1 MKKRISVF
9 LCALLLMSLLG
20 LTGCNSDSNIFDY
33 EVMEDGIHIT
43 GCTDQTSR
51 EELIVPDEI
60 DGKKVVAIDDTGIC
74 NTRYVKK
81 LVIGKN
87 VNSIGT
93 RAIINNSNLEVIE
106 VARGNTSFKVVN
118 GTLLTMDGKELVCN
132 PIKNGV
138 QEHIKV
144 DDVSKKEIKEYFDEE
159 YVIPEG
165 VEIIRD
171 YAFYHNQIKS
181 VVFADSVERVG
192 EYAFLRVGYLSQVKL
207 SANLKFIGKD
217 AFSKN
222 PGLTELV
229 IYEQIEEIEE
239 RAFHD
244 CNQLRSLSIKKNKTD
259 IILGEKWYPTDL
271 GKNLKGLVIEYDDT
285 KDVF

>member
-1 MKKRISVF
+1 M
-9 LCALLLMSLLG
+9 LLMSLLG
-20 LTGCNSDSNIFDY
+20 LTGCNSDSNLFDY
-33 EVMEDGIHIT
+33 EVMDDGIHIT
-43 GCTDQTSR
+43 GYADQTSR

-106 VARGNTSFKVVN
+106 VAQGNTSFKVVN
-118 GTLLTMDGKELVCN
+118 GTLLTLDGKELVCN
-132 PIKNGV
+132 PIKNGI
-138 QEHIKV
+138 QEHIKF
-144 DDVSKKEIKEYFDEE
+144 DAVSKKEIKEYFDDE
-159 YVIPEG
+159 YIIPEG

-181 VVFADSVERVG
+181 IVFADSVESVG
-192 EYAFLRVGYLSQVKL
+192 EYAFLRVSYLSKVKL

-244 CNQLRSLSIKKNKTD
+244 CNQLRSLLIKKNKTD

>member
-1 MKKRISVF
+1 
-9 LCALLLMSLLG
+9 MSLLG

-33 EVMEDGIHIT
+33 EVMDDGIHIT
-43 GCTDQTSR
+43 GYEDQTSR

-144 DDVSKKEIKEYFDEE
+144 DDVSKKETKEYFDEE

-192 EYAFLRVGYLSQVKL
+192 QYAFLRVGYLTQVKL
-207 SANLKFIGKD
+207 SANLKLIGKD

-229 IYEQIEEIEE
+229 IYEQIEKIEE

-259 IILGEKWYPTDL
+259 IVLGEKWYPTDL

-285 KDVF
+285 KDMF

>member
-9 LCALLLMSLLG
+9 LCVLLLMCLFG
-20 LTGCNSDSNIFDY
+20 LTGCNSDSNIFKY
-33 EVMEDGIHIT
+33 EVMEDGIHII
-43 GCTDQTSR
+43 GYDDQTSR

-106 VARGNTSFKVVN
+106 VAQGNTAFKVVN
-118 GTLLTMDGKELVCN
+118 GSLLTMDGKELVCN
-132 PIKNGV
+132 PIKNGL
-138 QEHIKV
+138 QEHIKI
-144 DDVSKKEIKEYFDEE
+144 DDVSKKEIKEYFDDE
-159 YVIPEG
+159 YIIPEG

-181 VVFADSVERVG
+181 VVFADSVEAVG

-244 CNQLRSLSIKKNKTD
+244 CNQLRRLLIKKNKTD
-259 IILGEKWYPTDL
+259 IILGEKWYPTNL
-271 GKNLKGLVIEYDDT
+271 GKNLKGLVIEYNDT
-285 KDVF
+285 KDLF

>member
-1 MKKRISVF
+1 
-9 LCALLLMSLLG
+9 MSLLG

-43 GCTDQTSR
+43 GYADQTSR

-106 VARGNTSFKVVN
+106 VTRGNTSFKVVN

-192 EYAFLRVGYLSQVKL
+192 QYAFLRVGYLSQVKL

-244 CNQLRSLSIKKNKTD
+244 CNQLRSLSIKKNKAD

>member
-1 MKKRISVF
+1 
-9 LCALLLMSLLG
+9 MSLLG

-138 QEHIKV
+138 QERIKV

-192 EYAFLRVGYLSQVKL
+192 QYAFLRVGYLSQVKL

-244 CNQLRSLSIKKNKTD
+244 CNQLRSLSIKKNKAD

>member
-1 MKKRISVF
+1 
-9 LCALLLMSLLG
+9 MSLLG
-20 LTGCNSDSNIFDY
+20 LTGCNSDSNLFDY
-33 EVMEDGIHIT
+33 EVMDDGIHIT
-43 GCTDQTSR
+43 GYADQTSR

-74 NTRYVKK
+74 NTRYVKR

-87 VNSIGT
+87 VSSIGA

-106 VARGNTSFKVVN
+106 VAQGNTAFKVVD
-118 GTLLTMDGKELVCN
+118 GTLLTIDGKELVCN
-132 PIKNGV
+132 PIKNGI
-138 QEHIKV
+138 QEHIKF
-144 DDVSKKEIKEYFDEE
+144 DDVSKKEIKEYFDDE

-181 VVFADSVERVG
+181 VVFADSVESVG
-192 EYAFLRVGYLSQVKL
+192 EYAFLRVSYLSQVKL

-244 CNQLRSLSIKKNKTD
+244 CNQLRSLSIKKNKSD

-271 GKNLKGLVIEYDDT
+271 GKKLKGLVIEYGDT

>member
-1 MKKRISVF
+1 MKKRISAF
-9 LCALLLMSLLG
+9 LCIFLLMSLLG

-33 EVMEDGIHIT
+33 EVMDDGIHIT
-43 GCTDQTSR
+43 GYEDQTSR

-106 VARGNTSFKVVN
+106 VAQGNTAFKVVN
-118 GTLLTMDGKELVCN
+118 GSLLTMDGKELVCN
-132 PIKNGV
+132 PIKNGL
-138 QEHIKV
+138 QEHIKI

-181 VVFADSVERVG
+181 VIFADSVERVG
-192 EYAFLRVGYLSQVKL
+192 QYAFLRVGYLSQVKL

-244 CNQLRSLSIKKNKTD
+244 CNQLRRLLIKKNKTD
-259 IILGEKWYPTDL
+259 IVLEKKWYPTDL
-271 GKNLKGLVIEYDDT
+271 GKNLKGLVIEYNDT

>member
-1 MKKRISVF
+1 
-9 LCALLLMSLLG
+9 MSLLG

-43 GCTDQTSR
+43 GYADQTSR

-144 DDVSKKEIKEYFDEE
+144 DDVSKKRNK
-159 YVIPEG
+159 
-165 VEIIRD
+165 R
-171 YAFYHNQIKS
+171 
-181 VVFADSVERVG
+181 VF
-192 EYAFLRVGYLSQVKL
+192 
-207 SANLKFIGKD
+207 
-217 AFSKN
+217 
-222 PGLTELV
+222 
-229 IYEQIEEIEE
+229 
-239 RAFHD
+239 
-244 CNQLRSLSIKKNKTD
+244 
-259 IILGEKWYPTDL
+259 
-271 GKNLKGLVIEYDDT
+271 
-285 KDVF
+285 